1 MSPAPTNAWTPD
13 GDAGR
18 PLWDA
23 LGFCAGGPPRGTI
36 TLVGA
41 GGKTTLAHSLAS
53 TAADAGARV
62 LIVTTTKMACEP
74 GMISDPAAV
83 LDALDLNDPSA
94 LRGAGRVVLAG
105 AESAPGKFG
114 AFPPEVLDRLRAAA
128 DLVVVEGDG
137 SRRLPFKVPAAHE
150 PVVPEWTDLLLVV
163 AGLSSLGRSLGE
175 VCCRAEVAA
184 AFLAGP
190 DAAGLPETSESP
202 DARCLDPRTAAFL
215 LRAGYLDNPRLA
227 PWTDRRVV
235 VLNQA
240 DDPGRR
246 MLGQVLASFLPGERV
261 LFTTTI
267 AESRNQR

>member
-1 MSPAPTNAWTPD
+1 MSPAPTTAWTPD
-13 GDAGR
+13 DERGR
-18 PLWDA
+18 PLWEA

-62 LIVTTTKMACEP
+62 LIVTTTKMAREP
-74 GMISDPAAV
+74 GLICDPDEV
-83 LDALDLNDPSA
+83 VEALK
-94 LRGAGRVVLAG
+94 AGGVVVAG

-114 AFPPEVLDRLRAAA
+114 AFAPEVLDRLRAAA

-137 SRRLPFKVPAAHE
+137 SRRLPFKVPADYE
-150 PVVPEWTDLLLVV
+150 PVVPEWTDLLVIV
-163 AGLSSLGRSLGE
+163 AGLSSLGRPLSE
-175 VCCRAEVAA
+175 ICCRAEVAA
-184 AFLAGP
+184 GLLTGP
-190 DAAGLPETSESP
+190 DAAGLPHGDTP
-202 DARCLDPRTAAFL
+202 DTTGVLDRCLDPRTAAFL
-215 LRAGYLDNPRLA
+215 LRAGYLDNPALA
-227 PWTDRRVV
+227 SWADRRVV

-246 MLGQVLASFLPGERV
+246 MLASVLAGALPGERV